1 MAKNDRVRKEHLP
14 AVTVGGREERGRR
27 ALPVLQPLPMGGSD
41 VSRAALLVLGI
52 GVLARPRTQPVA
64 CNVAAWPTGP
74 LWEPGPRA
82 PCLVLRGGGKRQKR
96 NARSTAHV
104 LQELARTSLH
114 TAAAGTR
121 KDAMPQSRVL
131 RTGLMSHTL
140 DPAGTAGS
148 AASFGRTAG
157 EAGRQ
162 QMQKQR
168 LGLQHW
174 QQVRAPLRRRHR
186 VVVDG
191 SNVLKHGGGAPS
203 LGRLVG
209 LVAAVEDQLN
219 VSSSEILVMIDHWVA
234 RELGPAALAQVK
246 AGAYTVRIA
255 RTHVPADVR
264 IQQAATALRARV
276 VTNDRFLPYCPWK
289 TCKTSEM
296 SVAGTGAAIA
306 RQQVLIG
313 EPRLEA
319 TDAHLRSGD
328 LWLVSKEEWTW
339 TARHAYRFKRK
350 GEGGDWLLYPGEH
363 YGSQMVRPAE
373 QSGGL
378 MGMSNL
384 VTSLA
389 EELSVHDEGGSDL
402 ETDAEM
408 LEESAAARDD
418 ARAGQAGEL
427 GGFPGAFAGMSQRRK
442 QKFARSFAQ
451 VHYSGRGH
459 QAVTNGVRQIL
470 RGGAPESEHE
480 AQRRQG
486 QYVEVGRTASGICVR
501 RKASKATARH
511 GKNTSVDPANA
522 TLPPKNAICILC
534 GRTPSAFAGNAG
546 AGKEEDGAHSKVC
559 PVGGE
564 EGCLVWGLEHEAA
577 WLNCQQ
583 AADSRESYAI
593 EMRMRDAFFGAVG
606 RERDTQGPAAS
617 RVMAGRAGDALSRQ
631 EVQTGARLSA
641 DGRWKA
647 SSMNVDVNEI
657 QMLGGRRG
665 THARPARS
673 AAASQGGKVVDTGS
687 LAWIDGTGGDE
698 RGPDADVKAR
708 TVALAH
714 AQACEALETQEVAS
728 LRDEFPAAS
737 EEQLRRVAALVS
749 SGMCAVED
757 ASKLMQQVSV
767 KTGPQT

>member
-1 MAKNDRVRKEHLP
+1 MLH
-14 AVTVGGREERGRR
+14 
-27 ALPVLQPLPMGGSD
+27 PLPMGGSD

-52 GVLARPRTQPVA
+52 GVLAHSRTQPVA
-64 CNVAAWPTGP
+64 TRPTGP
-74 LWEPGPRA
+74 LWEPGPPA

-104 LQELARTSLH
+104 LEELARTSLH
-114 TAAAGTR
+114 TGAAGTR

-234 RELGPAALAQVK
+234 KELGPAALAQVK

-255 RTHVPADVR
+255 RTHVSADVR

-306 RQQVLIG
+306 REQVLIG
-313 EPRLEA
+313 EPRLDA
-319 TDAHLRSGD
+319 TEAHLRSGA

-363 YGSQMVRPAE
+363 YGRQMVRPAE

-408 LEESAAARDD
+408 LEESAAARDG
-418 ARAGQAGEL
+418 ASRAGQAGEL
-427 GGFPGAFAGMSQRRK
+427 GAFPGAFAGMSQRRK
-442 QKFARSFAQ
+442 LKFARSFAQ
-451 VHYSGRGH
+451 AYYSGRGH

-486 QYVEVGRTASGICVR
+486 QYVEVGRTARGICVR
-501 RKASKATARH
+501 RKASKATVRH
-511 GKNTSVDPANA
+511 GKNTSVDPAKDA
-522 TLPPKNAICILC
+522 IPPKNAICILC
-534 GRTPSAFAGNAG
+534 GRIPSAFGGNAG
-546 AGKEEDGAHSKVC
+546 AGKEEDGADSKVC

-564 EGCLVWGLEHEAA
+564 EGCLIWGLEHEAA

-593 EMRMRDAFFGAVG
+593 EMCMRDAFFGAVG
-606 RERDTQGPAAS
+606 REGDIQGPAAS
-617 RVMAGRAGDALSRQ
+617 RVMASRAGDALSGQ
-631 EVQTGARLSA
+631 EAQTGASLSA
-641 DGRWKA
+641 DGLWKA

-665 THARPARS
+665 ARARLARS

-714 AQACEALETQEVAS
+714 AQAREALETQEVAS

-749 SGMCAVED
+749 AGMCAVED
-757 ASKLMQQVSV
+757 ASALMQQLSV